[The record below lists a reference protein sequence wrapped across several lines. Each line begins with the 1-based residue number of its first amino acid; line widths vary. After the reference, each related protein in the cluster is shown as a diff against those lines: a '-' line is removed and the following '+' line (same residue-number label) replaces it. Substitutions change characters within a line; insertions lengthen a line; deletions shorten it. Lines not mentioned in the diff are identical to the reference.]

1 VPAASGASLG
11 SSSREPT
18 NANRTHLS
26 ATSNLTDVAHV
37 IQVAVAPVFLLS
49 GIGGMLSVLITRL
62 GRIVDRSRTL
72 DERLETAADLAR
84 TRFVAELGTLAR
96 RARLIDRAIALAAT
110 AGIFVCLVIITLFVD
125 YLFTVNVSAPVAVFF
140 LLAMLSFIAAFGYFL
155 REVLLA
161 TAPLRH
167 QAVQASL
174 PAPQA

>member
-1 VPAASGASLG
+1 MPAASGASLACP
-11 SSSREPT
+11 RAKLT

-49 GIGGMLSVLITRL
+49 GIGGMLSVLVARL
-62 GRIVDRSRTL
+62 GRIVDRSRVL
-72 DERLETAADLAR
+72 DERLETAADPAS
-84 TRFVAELGTLAR
+84 TRFMAELGTLAR
-96 RARLIDRAIALAAT
+96 RARLIDRAIALATT

-125 YLFTVNVSAPVAVFF
+125 YLFSVNVSVPVTVFF

-167 QAVQASL
+167 EAAQASL